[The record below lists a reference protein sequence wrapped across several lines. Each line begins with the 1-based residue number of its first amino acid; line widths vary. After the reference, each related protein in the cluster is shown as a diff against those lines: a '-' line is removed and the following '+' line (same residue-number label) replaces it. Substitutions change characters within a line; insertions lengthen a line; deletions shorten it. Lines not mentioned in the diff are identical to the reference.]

1 MIRIQNE
8 AFEAA
13 FTPIGAE
20 LASLKDR
27 QTGQEYIWQADPA
40 VWASHAPV
48 LFPIIGGLKNGQYHH
63 QGKTYQLPKHGFIR
77 YNSAL
82 RIERQ
87 TADGVSFLLE
97 DNAAT
102 RLVYPF
108 QFRFLLTYRLEG
120 RRLVVDHQLLNTGQ
134 QTLYFSLGGHP
145 AFRVPLLPEQGELY
159 SDYYLA
165 FEEAVPNWRSYT
177 VTTEGLIGAET
188 RALAWE
194 ENRLPLRHSLFE
206 QDALVFKEIPE
217 AFRRAHL
224 CRSHAQKKEPS
235 WQEDRVLSVAFPAFN
250 YLGIWAKPTGDFVC
264 IEPWLG
270 LADAYDASG
279 ELSEKEGIQALAAG
293 ARFQAAYHI
302 W

>member
-48 LFPIIGGLKNGQYHH
+48 LFPIIGGLQDGQYRH
-63 QGKTYQLPKHGFIR
+63 QGKTYQLPKHGFVR

-82 RIERQ
+82 RIEQPTTDCVR
-87 TADGVSFLLE
+87 FLLE

-102 RLVYPF
+102 RLMYPF

-120 RRLVVDHQLLNTGQ
+120 RRLLVEHQVINTGE

-145 AFRVPLLPEQGELY
+145 AFRVPLRPEEGELY
-159 SDYYLA
+159 SDYYIA
-165 FEEAVPNWRSYT
+165 FEEEVPDWRSHT
-177 VTTEGLIGAET
+177 VTAEGLIGAET
-188 RALAWE
+188 RAIAWE
-194 ENRLPLRHSLFE
+194 GNRLPLHHRLFE
-206 QDALVFKEIPE
+206 QDALVFKEIPP

-224 CRSHAQKKEPS
+224 CRSKANKKEQS
-235 WQEDRVLSVAFPAFN
+235 WQGDRVLSIDFPAFN
-250 YLGIWAKPTGDFVC
+250 YLGIWAKPNGDFVC

-270 LADAYDASG
+270 LADAYNASG
-279 ELSEKEGIQALAAG
+279 ELSEKEGIQALAVG
-293 ARFQAAYHI
+293 EVFQASYHI